1 MRKLFATL
9 LIAVAIFG
17 VSFATPDTCS
27 AYTREQIEVS
37 VDKAAMSPLKMLF
50 VAETDIEMVH
60 EVLAEKGKTIVQ
72 EVKMKD
78 QNNNFWF
85 RIRFN

>member
-1 MRKLFATL
+1 MKHFFATL

-27 AYTREQIEVS
+27 AYTREQIEIS

-50 VAETDIEMVH
+50 VPEADIETVH
-60 EVLAEKGKTIVQ
+60 AVLTEKGKTIVQ
-72 EVKMKD
+72 EVKMRD
-78 QNNNFWF
+78 QNGAFWF
-85 RIRFN
+85 RVRFN